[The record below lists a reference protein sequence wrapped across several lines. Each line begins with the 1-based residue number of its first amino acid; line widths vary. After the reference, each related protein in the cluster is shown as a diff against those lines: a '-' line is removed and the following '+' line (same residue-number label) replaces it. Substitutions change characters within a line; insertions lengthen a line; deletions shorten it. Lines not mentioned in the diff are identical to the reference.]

1 MNELEYGPP
10 LLVMEGESGSA
21 LSRDGKMVVRFGT
34 WRLHTHWEHHR
45 FWLSTTLH
53 PTDVVKMGQIGIWEG
68 LELSLCRGSDT
79 FHALSEQ
86 AGTRF
91 TDLNAGEVLVTVCCL
106 GSPKQHL
113 RNTPFCGANQRID
126 RLEERTRVTEI
137 HSRRDVEVSRGA
149 EHVVLTPVSD
159 KGVHVLSDYLG
170 SKVQLHAPVQ
180 VTPTQE
186 RALMPYVRDQQHY
199 GEFSM
204 GAKRYFRGQRLSP
217 ASDDFSS
224 SPSREALARYTFGSH
239 YTYVPSHDFTVISV
253 RYGPPAADQL
263 YKITK
268 TSDTPHTSSALSIGT
283 LEYYRATVDRD
294 EGTFASSPSEGI
306 ALRTLD
312 DELIADSATIQSLRL
327 SINPCWIYCTTTIAS
342 EQMSPSQSAWYKDSE
357 SATRIV
363 SPINHFARKLGASF
377 GAWSKPRFKDVYES
391 IDSVETLRQTNN
403 AIIIIHGAVRYMDVN
418 ERHRYLQKLH
428 REDRQLWR
436 DESVFTK
443 TSEFA
448 PEKEYR
454 FGIWGWGPPLQ
465 NHILL
470 PLTSQL
476 LACFGPSV
484 PAAKL
489 RV

>member
-1 MNELEYGPP
+1 MNEPEYGPS

-21 LSRDGKMVVRFGT
+21 LSRDGKMVVGFGA

-53 PTDVVKMGQIGIWEG
+53 STDVVKMGQIGTWEG

-91 TDLNAGEVLVTVCCL
+91 TDLNAGEVLVTVWCL
-106 GSPKQHL
+106 GSQKK
-113 RNTPFCGANQRID
+113 RA
-126 RLEERTRVTEI
+126 RVTGI
-137 HSRRDVEVSRGA
+137 HSRRDVEVSRVD

-159 KGVHVLSDYLG
+159 KGVRVLSDYLG

-186 RALMPYVRDQQHY
+186 RGLMPYVRDQQHY

-204 GAKRYFRGQRLSP
+204 GAKRHFRGQRLSHT
-217 ASDDFSS
+217 SDDFSS
-224 SPSREALARYTFGSH
+224 SPSLEALAKYTLGSH

-253 RYGPPAADQL
+253 RYGPPPADQL

-283 LEYYRATVDRD
+283 LSYYRATVDRD
-294 EGTFASSPSEGI
+294 EGTFASSPSEGTT
-306 ALRTLD
+306 LRTLD
-312 DELIADSATIQSLRL
+312 DELIADAATIQSLRL

-342 EQMSPSQSAWYKDSE
+342 EKMSPCQSAWYKDCE
-357 SATRIV
+357 SATLIV
-363 SPINHFARKLGASF
+363 SPVNHFARKLGASF

-403 AIIIIHGAVRYMDVN
+403 AIIVIHGAVRYMDVN
-418 ERHRYLQKLH
+418 ERHRYLQKLY
-428 REDRQLWR
+428 REDRQLWM

-465 NHILL
+465 DHIIM
-470 PLTSQL
+470 PLTPQL

-484 PAAKL
+484 PAVKL
-489 RV
+489 RA